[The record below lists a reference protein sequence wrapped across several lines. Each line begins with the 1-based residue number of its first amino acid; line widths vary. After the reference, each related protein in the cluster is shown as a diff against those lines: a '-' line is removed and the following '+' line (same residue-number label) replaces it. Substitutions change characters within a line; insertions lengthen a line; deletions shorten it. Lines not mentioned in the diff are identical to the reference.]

1 MNKYC
6 LDENIKK
13 IIEEN
18 AKLIDESNFDEIYSK
33 IINKHH
39 FEECDKVFEIFS
51 KVDIIEDKN
60 SFIRNY
66 HMMNRIRQ
74 IKCYNVGFGD
84 CFLCKDK
91 NECGATMLVDFG
103 GETKKLIKVA
113 SDLIR
118 EFSSSK
124 RKYLML
130 SHLHGDHFC
139 GLKLLQ
145 GKVVFDEVYLPNY
158 IANYGIEILGEVLL
172 TSTNSTLI
180 NLVKEILKIPGL
192 LYGFVTNTTRV
203 HLLLEGSSIYNS
215 LCAFDVL
222 LPYKNSSCY
231 NSNKILP
238 YFVRA
243 KIEEFVEEYKKLIS
257 YEESENN
264 HAVISI
270 HNDNLVNKIEA
281 LIEKILWEREKVDL
295 YINQNE
301 LKERFKD
308 YHNALSIAFHE
319 KYVKDDENVL
329 FLGDTEPKDINYLVD
344 NNKLNNEYCFVKVQ
358 HHGTKNYFYNKL
370 PKANWFAISN
380 GGNRQSWKITK
391 DYDYQ
396 YGKSTNFIC
405 TNNCNCEKFKN
416 NIICDAYKNLNTQCG
431 VNLSYTVKI

>member
-60 SFIRNY
+60 SIIRNY

-91 NECGATMLVDFG
+91 NECGPTMLVDFG
-103 GETKKLIKVA
+103 GETKKLINVT

-130 SHLHGDHFC
+130 SHLHRDHYC
-139 GLKLLQ
+139 GLKHLQ
-145 GKVVFDEVYLPNY
+145 RKVVFDEIYLPNY

-172 TSTNSTLI
+172 TSTNSALI
-180 NLVKEILKIPGL
+180 NLVKEMLKIPGL
-192 LYGFVTNTTRV
+192 LHDCVNNKTKV
-203 HLLLEGSSIYNS
+203 HLLLEGGSIHNS

-222 LPYKNSSCY
+222 LPLKNSICY
-231 NSNKILP
+231 NANRVLP
-238 YFVRA
+238 NFVSEQIQKFA
-243 KIEEFVEEYKKLIS
+243 EAYKRLIG

-264 HAVISI
+264 DVIVSI
-270 HNDNLVNKIEA
+270 SNDNLVKDVETLINKMLNSRQDNE
-281 LIEKILWEREKVDL
+281 
-295 YINQNE
+295 INFNQSEIKKKFDN
-301 LKERFKD
+301 
-308 YHNALSIAFHE
+308 YHNALSLAFHQ

-329 FLGDTEPKDINYLVD
+329 FLGDSVPKDIKYLAD
-344 NNKLNNEYCFVKVQ
+344 NNKLKNEYYFIKVQ
-358 HHGTKNYFYNKL
+358 HHGTKNYFHNTL
-370 PKANWFAISN
+370 PKTIWLAIPN
-380 GGNRQSWKITK
+380 GGNMQSWQITK
-391 DYDYQ
+391 DYDCK
-396 YGKSTNFIC
+396 YGNNTNFIC

-416 NIICDAYKNLNTQCG
+416 NIFCDAYKNLDTQCG
-431 VNLSYTVKI
+431 VNLSCTVKI